1 MKEPTTVCPFC
12 CPDIRIRIIAEN
24 SLCYLIED
32 KYPVTEGHSLVIPRR
47 HVVDYFG
54 MTSAEQVSANALLQ
68 QRKEQLEQSDSSI
81 DGFNIGMNLGS
92 AAGQT
97 IFHSH
102 IHLIPRRFG
111 DIEDPTGGVRFVIPE
126 KANYKK

>member
-1 MKEPTTVCPFC
+1 
-12 CPDIRIRIIAEN
+12 
-24 SLCYLIED
+24 LIED
-32 KYPVTEGHSLVIPRR
+32 KYPVIEGHSLVIPRR

-54 MTSAEQVSANALLQ
+54 MTSGEQVAANALLQ

-81 DGFNIGMNLGS
+81 DGFNIGMNSGS

-102 IHLIPRRFG
+102 IHLIPRRSG
-111 DIEDPTGGVRFVIPE
+111 DSEDPTGGVRFVIPE

>member
-1 MKEPTTVCPFC
+1 MNDPAKECPFC
-12 CPDIRIRIIAEN
+12 CTDIRTRILAEN

-32 KYPVTEGHSLVIPRR
+32 KYPVTDGHSLVIPRR

-54 MTSAEQVSANALLQ
+54 MTPAEQVAANALLL
-68 QRKEQLEQSDSSI
+68 QRKEELEQSDSSI
-81 DGFNIGMNLGS
+81 DGFNIGMNSGS

-102 IHLIPRRFG
+102 IHLIPRRSG
-111 DIEDPTGGVRFVIPE
+111 DSEDPTGGVRFVIPE
-126 KANYKK
+126 KANYKT

>member
-1 MKEPTTVCPFC
+1 MNDLAKECPFC
-12 CPDIRIRIIAEN
+12 CTDIRIRIIAEN

-32 KYPVTEGHSLVIPRR
+32 KYPVTDGHSLVIPRR
-47 HVVDYFG
+47 HVVDYFS
-54 MTSAEQVSANALLQ
+54 MTSAEQVAANALLL
-68 QRKEQLEQSDSSI
+68 QRKEELEQSDSSI
-81 DGFNIGMNLGS
+81 DGFNIGMNSGS

-102 IHLIPRRFG
+102 IHLIPRRSG

-126 KANYKK
+126 KANYKT

>member
-1 MKEPTTVCPFC
+1 MNDPAKECPFC
-12 CPDIRIRIIAEN
+12 CTDIRTRILAEN

-32 KYPVTEGHSLVIPRR
+32 KYPVTDGHSLVIPRR

-54 MTSAEQVSANALLQ
+54 MTPAEQVAANVLLL
-68 QRKEQLEQSDSSI
+68 QRKEELEQSDSSI
-81 DGFNIGMNLGS
+81 DGFNIGMNSGS

-97 IFHSH
+97 IFHGH
-102 IHLIPRRFG
+102 IHLIPRRSG

-126 KANYKK
+126 KANYKT

>member
-1 MKEPTTVCPFC
+1 MPVLLPY
-12 CPDIRIRIIAEN
+12 IRIRIIAEN
-24 SLCYLIED
+24 SLCYLIGD
-32 KYPVTEGHSLVIPRR
+32 KYPVTDGHSLVIPRR

-54 MTSAEQVSANALLQ
+54 MTSAEQIAANALLL
-68 QRKEQLEQSDSSI
+68 QRKEELEQSDSSI
-81 DGFNIGMNLGS
+81 DGFNIGMNSGS

-102 IHLIPRRFG
+102 IHLIPRRSG

-126 KANYKK
+126 KANYKT

>member
-1 MKEPTTVCPFC
+1 MNDPAKECPFC
-12 CPDIRIRIIAEN
+12 CTDIRTRILAEN

-32 KYPVTEGHSLVIPRR
+32 KYPVTDGHSLVIPRR
-47 HVVDYFG
+47 HVVDYFS
-54 MTSAEQVSANALLQ
+54 MTSAEQVAANALLL
-68 QRKEQLEQSDSSI
+68 QRKEELEQSDSSI
-81 DGFNIGMNLGS
+81 DGFNIGMNSGS

-102 IHLIPRRFG
+102 IHLIPRRSG

-126 KANYKK
+126 KANYKT